1 MSPVARGERVR
12 RGAVVRLD
20 PFSTVPAVIVFQ
32 YNPSTVQRSLVPQ
45 RPAAGTDRTEA
56 LRLSGPPQETVQI
69 DVEIDAAD
77 QLDGGTGTSAGIHP
91 QLASLEALLYPP
103 ISAVLANAVLERA
116 GVVEI
121 LPPTG
126 PMTLFVWGVKRV
138 VPVRLASYQVRE
150 DAHDRNLN
158 PVRATVSLGLQVL
171 TYEDLPAASLGSALF
186 IAHQV
191 AKEALATAATVSS
204 AAAVPRIGIAPPPPG
219 PGRFA

>member
-20 PFSTVPAVIVFQ
+20 PLSTVPAVIVFQ
-32 YNPSTVQRSLVPQ
+32 YNPSTVQRALVPQ
-45 RPAAGTDRTEA
+45 RPAANADRTET
-56 LRLSGPPQETVQI
+56 LRLSGPPQETMQI

-77 QLDGGTGTSAGIHP
+77 QLDSGTAMSAGIHP
-91 QLASLEALLYPP
+91 QLAALEALLYPP

-126 PMTLFVWGVKRV
+126 PMTLFVWGAKRV
-138 VPVRLASYQVRE
+138 VPVRLASYQARE
-150 DAHDRNLN
+150 EAHDRDLN
-158 PVRATVSLGLQVL
+158 PLRATVSLGLHVL
-171 TYEDLPAASLGSALF
+171 TYDDLPAASLGSALF

-191 AKEALATAATVSS
+191 TKEALARTATVSS
-204 AAAVPRIGIAPPPPG
+204 AAAVPRIGIAPPLGRPG
-219 PGRFA
+219 GLP